1 MDATLK
7 AFSRDSGGPPP
18 RKAHRPQPSEAAVE
32 APPADGDALALS
44 LERIPYRCARC
55 ERGLR
60 LEENTT
66 VICSCGWR
74 IVLKDQKKLMR
85 TFSTD

>member
-1 MDATLK
+1 MDGTLK
-7 AFSRDSGGPPP
+7 AFSTESGLPA
-18 RKAHRPQPSEAAVE
+18 RKAPPQQAAAEAPGDAEAAL
-32 APPADGDALALS
+32 G
-44 LERIPYRCARC
+44 LERLPYRCARC

-74 IVLKDQKKLMR
+74 IVQKDQKKLMR

>member
-7 AFSRDSGGPPP
+7 AFSSGSVLPKRQPP
-18 RKAHRPQPSEAAVE
+18 QEPSEAA
-32 APPADGDALALS
+32 PSQPAN
-44 LERIPYRCARC
+44 LETLCLEKTPYRCASC
-55 ERGLR
+55 ERGLT
-60 LEENTT
+60 LEEQTT